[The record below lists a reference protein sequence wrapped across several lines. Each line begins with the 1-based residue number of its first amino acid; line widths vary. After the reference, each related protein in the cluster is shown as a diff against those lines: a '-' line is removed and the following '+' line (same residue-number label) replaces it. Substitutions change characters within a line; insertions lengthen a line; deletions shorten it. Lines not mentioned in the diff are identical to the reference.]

1 MWISA
6 SLSKQSTDWTAAPRN
21 WRISQK
27 RATSAKGLPKLSPTI
42 LPTER
47 SRGKLQRTGSVQPG
61 GLRRQLRRPASRR
74 IRKRVSK
81 PGRLSGKL
89 LGGGAPK
96 TARFFHNVTTEN
108 QNTKEHLTQKQKK
121 SKRTRNHKTQYPK
134 RALNHRTRKPKRTHQ
149 NRTNIIRGPTK
160 IRNKRTKETD
170 IIGHKKQQ
178 KETDIKTQ
186 DSPDNTN
193 HVTKVTQAREKDTS
207 KQASETNYQKQN
219 PLETNKGVTEEKGGD
234 RKKQHT
240 YSGRGTTEDKE
251 KPYEVREVKD
261 NRQDTK
267 TEKRKEGIP
276 KGTHTKDVTTQE
288 ARISNILIEGGEWM
302 GDSCISN
309 KEINKVLLDL
319 CPQGDFLNAEEFFLW
334 RTGETSTTT
343 FRERLATKKRGN
355 GRLFIIVHV
364 RHHWLL
370 AVLNVDDSVTVYD
383 SAPSKVVA
391 QDLAKLATI
400 LGWNITYN
408 RSPKQTRDSNECGI
422 FVIWHI
428 FRIVH
433 NATVE
438 TPPLQEVIRL
448 GEARRHLRDLNWEEL
463 RRMWL
468 NDFPEDDDS
477 GSKTMIRGGDWNN
490 SLSNEEIDEAL
501 RYHKIHSVSAAM
513 AADFT
518 QGLTLLETLGD
529 TVAIPI
535 WNDGHWIAGL
545 KRNGTL
551 LLMDSGGSDRRLLFG
566 DIATK
571 AQHARICDVT
581 KVVKVPK
588 QPPNSDQYGVHLII
602 NTILGVHGIFLEHEM
617 MDYTRFRERRVQF
630 SVTELLD
637 AIIKTDEREVAT
649 FKKGDRILWRSTSQ
663 WCIGEVEA
671 ERRNMNAISGHIIND
686 EQESIQPAPPIAPQY
701 QILERT
707 STPDEEQPAP

>member
-1 MWISA
+1 
-6 SLSKQSTDWTAAPRN
+6 
-21 WRISQK
+21 
-27 RATSAKGLPKLSPTI
+27 
-42 LPTER
+42 
-47 SRGKLQRTGSVQPG
+47 
-61 GLRRQLRRPASRR
+61 
-74 IRKRVSK
+74 
-81 PGRLSGKL
+81 
-89 LGGGAPK
+89 
-96 TARFFHNVTTEN
+96 
-108 QNTKEHLTQKQKK
+108 
-121 SKRTRNHKTQYPK
+121 
-134 RALNHRTRKPKRTHQ
+134 
-149 NRTNIIRGPTK
+149 
-160 IRNKRTKETD
+160 
-170 IIGHKKQQ
+170 
-178 KETDIKTQ
+178 
-186 DSPDNTN
+186 
-193 HVTKVTQAREKDTS
+193 
-207 KQASETNYQKQN
+207 
-219 PLETNKGVTEEKGGD
+219 
-234 RKKQHT
+234 
-240 YSGRGTTEDKE
+240 
-251 KPYEVREVKD
+251 
-261 NRQDTK
+261 
-267 TEKRKEGIP
+267 
-276 KGTHTKDVTTQE
+276 
-288 ARISNILIEGGEWM
+288 M

-391 QDLAKLATI
+391 QDLAKPATI

-468 NDFPEDDDS
+468 NDFPEDDDY
-477 GSKTMIRGGDWNN
+477 GSKTMIRGGGWNN

-535 WNDGHWIAGL
+535 WSDGHWIAGL

-551 LLMDSGGSDRRLLFG
+551 FLMDSGGSDRRLLFR

-571 AQHARICDVT
+571 AQHAGICDVT

-588 QPPNSDQYGVHLII
+588 QPPNSDQCGVHLIV

-663 WCIGEVEA
+663 WCIGEVKA
-671 ERRNMNAISGHIIND
+671 KRRNMKAISGHIIND
-686 EQESIQPAPPIAPQY
+686 EQVHSTSLVQFIQNQIDDYFAHNVGRHTATRRPHLLRHSTRFWNEQAHRMKSNRLFLQRTFRFCPP
-701 QILERT
+701 R
-707 STPDEEQPAP
+707 

>member
-1 MWISA
+1 MSSTQADTQYQWRTALWISA
-6 SLSKQSTDWTAAPRN
+6 SLSKQSTGWTAASRN

-27 RATSAKGLPKLSPTI
+27 RQNWKFQQ
-42 LPTER
+42 R
-47 SRGKLQRTGSVQPG
+47 STAH
-61 GLRRQLRRPASRR
+61 LRE
-74 IRKRVSK
+74 
-81 PGRLSGKL
+81 
-89 LGGGAPK
+89 

-108 QNTKEHLTQKQKK
+108 QNTKEHLTQNQKNQKEHVTTKHNTQKEHLTTEQESQRGHIKTEQILSEVPQK
-121 SKRTRNHKTQYPK
+121 SE
-134 RALNHRTRKPKRTHQ
+134 
-149 NRTNIIRGPTK
+149 TK
-160 IRNKRTKETD
+160 EQKETD

-240 YSGRGTTEDKE
+240 YSGRETTEDKE

-343 FRERLATKKRGN
+343 FRERLATKKREN

-448 GEARRHLRDLNWEEL
+448 GEARRHLRDLNWEYLCSCVIL
-463 RRMWL
+463 RRS
-468 NDFPEDDDS
+468 FE
-477 GSKTMIRGGDWNN
+477 
-490 SLSNEEIDEAL
+490 
-501 RYHKIHSVSAAM
+501 
-513 AADFT
+513 
-518 QGLTLLETLGD
+518 
-529 TVAIPI
+529 
-535 WNDGHWIAGL
+535 
-545 KRNGTL
+545 
-551 LLMDSGGSDRRLLFG
+551 
-566 DIATK
+566 
-571 AQHARICDVT
+571 
-581 KVVKVPK
+581 
-588 QPPNSDQYGVHLII
+588 
-602 NTILGVHGIFLEHEM
+602 
-617 MDYTRFRERRVQF
+617 
-630 SVTELLD
+630 
-637 AIIKTDEREVAT
+637 
-649 FKKGDRILWRSTSQ
+649 
-663 WCIGEVEA
+663 
-671 ERRNMNAISGHIIND
+671 
-686 EQESIQPAPPIAPQY
+686 
-701 QILERT
+701 
-707 STPDEEQPAP
+707 